1 MICLIP
7 NGAVLPVH
15 LIQVQILLRKRV
27 DIGFAHPGA
36 LTTVPGLSSTAPD
49 RPPSSDARTAR
60 PSAHQVAREEMQE
73 VAQARALLK
82 DIAELLR
89 TSDEPEKIFGIALT
103 EDAWA
108 AVVGTVMSLAV
119 ALVLPVP

>member
-49 RPPSSDARTAR
+49 RPPSL
-60 PSAHQVAREEMQE
+60 AREEMQE